1 MASTK
6 ALLKEKNSGVIK
18 EAPIGF
24 SWTTLFFG
32 FIIALV
38 RGDIKWA
45 IIQFLLSCVTLGIAN
60 LVMPFIYNK
69 IYVKEL
75 LEKGYIPA
83 DEGVKN
89 LLSSKGII
97 FASTDDGQTHRV

>member
-1 MASTK
+1 MASSK

-32 FIIALV
+32 FIVALI
-38 RGDIKWA
+38 RGDIKWT
-45 IIQFLLSCVTLGIAN
+45 IIQIILSIISLGIAN

-75 LEKGYIPA
+75 LEKGYAPA
-83 DEGVKN
+83 DEGIKN
-89 LLSSKGII
+89 LLSSKGIM
-97 FASTDDGQTHRV
+97 FASDGN